1 MRWDQKRVIP
11 ISGICD
17 HDADRVRVVV
27 TATGCAVWVP
37 RSEVE
42 FWPGVVMVPE
52 WLCKKL
58 SAYLFPKACAPV
70 KAPATA
76 VVSLKGYTSGHGA

>member
-1 MRWDQKRVIP
+1 MRWKQKHLIA

-17 HDADRVRVVV
+17 STADRVRVVV
-27 TATGCAVWVP
+27 TATGRAVWLP
-37 RSEVE
+37 RSEVD
-42 FWPGVVMVPE
+42 FCTGAVLIPY

-58 SAYLFPKACAPV
+58 SIYLFPQACAPV

-76 VVSLKGYTSGHGA
+76 VVSPKGYTSGHGA